1 MPPIPIEDVLRALT
15 SASNQQQQ
23 SYEKS
28 SSCVHRQDPLPES
41 SGDSLNE
48 RDLSEFLSGAPSALP
63 ASSFANRPSRS
74 SFSEERPNECQV
86 GARLNHQHRND
97 APLVRRRE
105 LVETLL
111 PTLRE
116 LEKHRRPCRSEPA
129 PRRLGAPACRRRP
142 SRRLS

>member
-1 MPPIPIEDVLRALT
+1 MKRARLAFIAMIL
-15 SASNQQQQ
+15 S
-23 SYEKS
+23 
-28 SSCVHRQDPLPES
+28 PES
-41 SGDSLNE
+41 SGGSLNE

-86 GARLNHQHRND
+86 GARSNHQHRND